1 MPGGADVYFTLT
13 LDYSSFVFY
22 SVKEEFQRKI
32 DQQYK
37 YNLAQVKLSAFSHEK
52 HLIFL
57 FLMLLPT
64 SFPEHKWGKKKKSNV
79 LTVLSS
85 LTF

>member
-1 MPGGADVYFTLT
+1 MYFTLT

-64 SFPEHKWGKKKKSNV
+64 SFPEHKWGKKKSNV

>member
-52 HLIFL
+52 HLIFFIL
-57 FLMLLPT
+57 DVAANIISRTQM
-64 SFPEHKWGKKKKSNV
+64 GKKKK
-79 LTVLSS
+79 
-85 LTF
+85 

>member
-64 SFPEHKWGKKKKSNV
+64 SFPEHKWGKKKSNV